1 MADGNKLL
9 VRGSVDMADKNNAGS
24 AVIMKIGSMKK
35 LLTKSELAVA
45 DYISAHPE
53 EVIYLSVAA
62 LAENC
67 GVSDP
72 TVVRACQKLGFSGY
86 QSLKI
91 SLTQSLRS
99 PFEIENEE
107 VSVNDGMS
115 DIAGKVFRNAA
126 QALELT
132 HETLNYA
139 DLERAAELILASKQ
153 ICIFGLGGSNAVA
166 QDVQHKLLRLGIDAK
181 AYTDSHLQAMVSAY
195 AGSDDV
201 IFAVSHSGSSK
212 AIVDNVRLAR
222 NNGAKIISLTSLG
235 KSPLTKLSD
244 VSLFTASDE
253 TKFRILALS
262 SRIAELTIIDTLY
275 TYIAFKSGKVGNM
288 KVETAMEGLKY

>member
-1 MADGNKLL
+1 MADRNSE
-9 VRGSVDMADKNNAGS
+9 RS
-24 AVIMKIGSMKK
+24 AVLLKIDSMKSS
-35 LLTKSELAVA
+35 LSKSELAVA
-45 DYISAHPE
+45 NYISAHPE
-53 EVIYLSVAA
+53 EIIYLSVAA

-99 PFEIENEE
+99 PFEIENRE
-107 VSVNDGMS
+107 VSVDDGMS
-115 DIAGKVFRNAA
+115 EIAGKVFRNAA

-139 DLERAAELILASKQ
+139 ELEQAAELILKASH
-153 ICIFGLGGSNAVA
+153 IHIFGLGGSNAIA
-166 QDVQHKLLRLGIDAK
+166 LDIQHKLLRLGIDAK
-181 AYTDSHLQAMVSAY
+181 AYTDPHLQAMVSAY
-195 AGSDDV
+195 ATENDV
-201 IFAVSHSGSSK
+201 VIAVSHSGSSK
-212 AIVDNVRLAR
+212 AIVDNARLAR
-222 NNGAKIISLTSLG
+222 DNGAKIISLTSLG
-235 KSPLTKLSD
+235 KSPLTKLSHI
-244 VSLFTASDE
+244 SLFTASNE

-275 TYIAFKSGKVGNM
+275 TYLAFKSGRVGNM
-288 KVETAMEGLKY
+288 KVETAMESLKY

>member
-1 MADGNKLL
+1 MAD
-9 VRGSVDMADKNNAGS
+9 RNNERS
-24 AVIMKIGSMKK
+24 AVILKIDSMKSS
-35 LLTKSELAVA
+35 LSKSELAVA
-45 DYISAHPE
+45 NYISVHPE
-53 EVIYLSVAA
+53 EIIYLSVAA

-86 QSLKI
+86 QNLKI

-99 PFEIENEE
+99 PLEAENKA
-107 VSVNDGMS
+107 VSVEDGMR
-115 DIAGKVFRNAA
+115 DTALKVFQNAV

-132 HETLNYA
+132 LETLNYA
-139 DLERAAELILASKQ
+139 DLEHGADMILHARR
-153 ICIFGLGGSNAVA
+153 IHIFGLGASGAVA
-166 QDVQHKLLRLGIDAK
+166 QDIQHKLLRLGIDAK
-181 AYTDSHLQAMVSAY
+181 AYTDSHLQAIVSAY
-195 AGSDDV
+195 ADENDV
-201 IFAVSHSGSSK
+201 VFAVSHSGSSK
-212 AIVDNVRLAR
+212 AVVDNARLAR
-222 NNGAKIISLTSLG
+222 NNGARIISLTSIG

-275 TYIAFKSGKVGNM
+275 TYLAFKSGKVGNM
-288 KVETAMEGLKY
+288 KVETAMESLKY